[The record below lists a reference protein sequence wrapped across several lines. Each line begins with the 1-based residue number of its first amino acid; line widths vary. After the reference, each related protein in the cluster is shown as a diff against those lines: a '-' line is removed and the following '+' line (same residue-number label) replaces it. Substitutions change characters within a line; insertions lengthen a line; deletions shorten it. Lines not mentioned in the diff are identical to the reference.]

1 MNLDG
6 LYRMQGMLF
15 SLMILGAFLKKKG
28 IITDEGKRVIADL
41 VIFVTLPCSII
52 ESFEV
57 ELSMDI
63 LKSSA
68 QALLVS
74 CMVQVTC
81 YILNMVLYPGVG
93 EENKKV
99 LKYATMASNAGIL
112 GNPVAE
118 GIFGS
123 MGLFYAS
130 FYLIPQRTAMW
141 SLGMTY
147 FTKAPDRKTLI
158 KKICT
163 HPCIVSVFIGFVLM
177 LLQMQIPGF
186 LGDTVHSLN
195 KANTAVSM
203 IFVGTV
209 LAEADMKTMITPLSC
224 YYAAVRLILIPA
236 LVWIGCLLFHIDTLV
251 MGISVVLAAMPAA
264 STTAILAAKY
274 GGDEVFATKCVV
286 FTTLLSMVSAPVW
299 CMVLQR

>member
-1 MNLDG
+1 MNLNG

-28 IITDEGKRVIADL
+28 IITDEGKKVLADL
-41 VIFVTLPCSII
+41 VILVTLPCSII

-57 ELSMDI
+57 ELSIDI

-68 QALLVS
+68 QALLIS
-74 CMVQVTC
+74 CVLQIAC
-81 YILNMVLYPGVG
+81 YILNLVLYPGVEDG
-93 EENKKV
+93 KKKV

-130 FYLIPQRTAMW
+130 FFLIPQRTAMW

-177 LLQMQIPGF
+177 LLQIQIPGF

-224 YYAAVRLILIPA
+224 YYAAIRLVILPA
-236 LVWIGCLLFHIDTLV
+236 FVWLSCTLLHIDTLIT
-251 MGISVVLAAMPAA
+251 GISVVLAAMPAA

-274 GGDEVFATKCVV
+274 DGDEIFATKCVV
-286 FTTLLSMVSAPVW
+286 FTTLLSMISAPIW
-299 CMVLQR
+299 CMVLR

>member
-1 MNLDG
+1 MNLNG

-15 SLMILGAFLKKKG
+15 SLMLLGAFLKKKG
-28 IITDEGKRVIADL
+28 IITDEGKKVIADL
-41 VIFVTLPCSII
+41 VILVTLPCSII

-57 ELSMDI
+57 ELSVDI

-68 QALLVS
+68 QALLIS
-74 CMVQVTC
+74 CVLQVTC
-81 YILNMVLYPGVG
+81 YILNMLLYQKVEDG
-93 EENKKV
+93 KRKV

-130 FYLIPQRTAMW
+130 FFLIPQRTAMW

-177 LLQMQIPGF
+177 ILQIQIPGF

-195 KANTAVSM
+195 KANTAISM

-224 YYAAVRLILIPA
+224 YYAATRLVIIPA
-236 LVWIGCLLFHIDTLV
+236 MVWLFCILFHTDTLIT
-251 MGISVVLAAMPAA
+251 GISVVLAAMPAA

-274 GGDEVFATKCVV
+274 DGDEVFATKCVV

-299 CMVLQR
+299 CMVLGH

>member
-1 MNLDG
+1 
-6 LYRMQGMLF
+6 
-15 SLMILGAFLKKKG
+15 
-28 IITDEGKRVIADL
+28 
-41 VIFVTLPCSII
+41 
-52 ESFEV
+52 
-57 ELSMDI
+57 
-63 LKSSA
+63 
-68 QALLVS
+68 
-74 CMVQVTC
+74 
-81 YILNMVLYPGVG
+81 MVLYPGVG
-93 EENKKV
+93 EEKKKV

-236 LVWIGCLLFHIDTLV
+236 LVWAGCLLFHIDTLV

-286 FTTLLSMVSAPVW
+286 FTTLLSMMSAPAARYLRWMSDTMSGRVRHNRSLSPFSCPGISW
-299 CMVLQR
+299 KISPRKSASVKLYCCIMVPIAPSRIRMRSRTNFSIETICIQ

>member
-1 MNLDG
+1 
-6 LYRMQGMLF
+6 MQGMLF

-93 EENKKV
+93 EEKKKV

-112 GNPVAE
+112 
-118 GIFGS
+118 
-123 MGLFYAS
+123 
-130 FYLIPQRTAMW
+130 
-141 SLGMTY
+141 
-147 FTKAPDRKTLI
+147 
-158 KKICT
+158 
-163 HPCIVSVFIGFVLM
+163 
-177 LLQMQIPGF
+177 
-186 LGDTVHSLN
+186 
-195 KANTAVSM
+195 
-203 IFVGTV
+203 
-209 LAEADMKTMITPLSC
+209 
-224 YYAAVRLILIPA
+224 
-236 LVWIGCLLFHIDTLV
+236 
-251 MGISVVLAAMPAA
+251 
-264 STTAILAAKY
+264 
-274 GGDEVFATKCVV
+274 
-286 FTTLLSMVSAPVW
+286 
-299 CMVLQR
+299 

>member
-74 CMVQVTC
+74 CMVQVAC

-93 EENKKV
+93 EEKKKV

-224 YYAAVRLILIPA
+224 YYAAVRMYSS
-236 LVWIGCLLFHIDTLV
+236 LF
-251 MGISVVLAAMPAA
+251 S
-264 STTAILAAKY
+264 S
-274 GGDEVFATKCVV
+274 
-286 FTTLLSMVSAPVW
+286 
-299 CMVLQR
+299 

>member
-1 MNLDG
+1 
-6 LYRMQGMLF
+6 
-15 SLMILGAFLKKKG
+15 
-28 IITDEGKRVIADL
+28 
-41 VIFVTLPCSII
+41 
-52 ESFEV
+52 
-57 ELSMDI
+57 
-63 LKSSA
+63 
-68 QALLVS
+68 
-74 CMVQVTC
+74 
-81 YILNMVLYPGVG
+81 
-93 EENKKV
+93 
-99 LKYATMASNAGIL
+99 
-112 GNPVAE
+112 
-118 GIFGS
+118 

-186 LGDTVHSLN
+186 LGDTVNSLN

>member
-1 MNLDG
+1 
-6 LYRMQGMLF
+6 MQGMLF

-93 EENKKV
+93 EEKKKV

-177 LLQMQIPGF
+177 LLSSVLYQI
-186 LGDTVHSLN
+186 
-195 KANTAVSM
+195 
-203 IFVGTV
+203 
-209 LAEADMKTMITPLSC
+209 
-224 YYAAVRLILIPA
+224 A
-236 LVWIGCLLFHIDTLV
+236 LYNSRMALLW
-251 MGISVVLAAMPAA
+251 
-264 STTAILAAKY
+264 
-274 GGDEVFATKCVV
+274 FA
-286 FTTLLSMVSAPVW
+286 LLSFWPKLFVLLPSAVYSHHLT
-299 CMVLQR
+299 CQVQLH

>member
-1 MNLDG
+1 MNLNG

-28 IITDEGKRVIADL
+28 IITDEGKKVIADI
-41 VIFVTLPCSII
+41 VILVTLPCSII

-68 QALLVS
+68 QALLIS
-74 CMVQVTC
+74 CVLQIAC
-81 YILNMVLYPGVG
+81 YILNMFLYPRV
-93 EENKKV
+93 EDDKRKV
-99 LKYATMASNAGIL
+99 LKYETMASNAGIL

-130 FYLIPQRTAMW
+130 FFLIPQRTAMW

-177 LLQMQIPGF
+177 LLQIQIPGF

-195 KANTAVSM
+195 KANTAISM

-224 YYAAVRLILIPA
+224 YYAVIRLVILPA
-236 LVWIGCLLFHIDTLV
+236 FVWLSCTLLHTDTLIT
-251 MGISVVLAAMPAA
+251 GISVVLAAMPAA

-274 GGDEVFATKCVV
+274 EGDEVFATKIVV
-286 FTTLLSMVSAPVW
+286 FTTLLSMISAPIW
-299 CMVLQR
+299 CMVLGH

>member
-74 CMVQVTC
+74 CMVQVAC

-93 EENKKV
+93 EEKKKV

-130 FYLIPQRTAMW
+130 CYLIPQRTAMW

-147 FTKAPDRKTLI
+147 FTKAPDRRTLI

-203 IFVGTV
+203 IFVGTGGRYEDDDHATQLLLCRRAPDPDPGACV
-209 LAEADMKTMITPLSC
+209 DRLPPVPYRHAGDGDFCGAGSDAGSKHDGDSC
-224 YYAAVRLILIPA
+224 REI
-236 LVWIGCLLFHIDTLV
+236 WRG
-251 MGISVVLAAMPAA
+251 
-264 STTAILAAKY
+264 
-274 GGDEVFATKCVV
+274 
-286 FTTLLSMVSAPVW
+286 
-299 CMVLQR
+299 

>member
-74 CMVQVTC
+74 CMVQVAC

-93 EENKKV
+93 EEKKKV

-203 IFVGTV
+203 IFVGT
-209 LAEADMKTMITPLSC
+209 
-224 YYAAVRLILIPA
+224 AAVRLILIPA
-236 LVWIGCLLFHIDTLV
+236 LVWAGCLLFHIDTLV

>member
-1 MNLDG
+1 
-6 LYRMQGMLF
+6 MQGMLF

-74 CMVQVTC
+74 CMVQVAC

-93 EENKKV
+93 EEKKKV

-195 KANTAVSM
+195 KANTGSLHD
-203 IFVGTV
+203 FRRNRSGGGRY
-209 LAEADMKTMITPLSC
+209 EDDDH
-224 YYAAVRLILIPA
+224 AAQLLLCRCAPDPDPGACVDRLP
-236 LVWIGCLLFHIDTLV
+236 
-251 MGISVVLAAMPAA
+251 
-264 STTAILAAKY
+264 
-274 GGDEVFATKCVV
+274 
-286 FTTLLSMVSAPVW
+286 PVPY
-299 CMVLQR
+299 

>member
-1 MNLDG
+1 
-6 LYRMQGMLF
+6 
-15 SLMILGAFLKKKG
+15 
-28 IITDEGKRVIADL
+28 
-41 VIFVTLPCSII
+41 
-52 ESFEV
+52 
-57 ELSMDI
+57 MDI

-74 CMVQVTC
+74 CMVQVAC

-93 EENKKV
+93 EEKKKV

-147 FTKAPDRKTLI
+147 FTKAPDRRALI

-236 LVWIGCLLFHIDTLV
+236 LVWAGCLLFHIDTLV

>member
-63 LKSSA
+63 
-68 QALLVS
+68 
-74 CMVQVTC
+74 
-81 YILNMVLYPGVG
+81 
-93 EENKKV
+93 
-99 LKYATMASNAGIL
+99 KYATMASNAGIL

>member
-1 MNLDG
+1 
-6 LYRMQGMLF
+6 MLF

-74 CMVQVTC
+74 CMVQVAC

-93 EENKKV
+93 EEKKKV

-203 IFVGTV
+203 IFVGGRYEDDDHATQLLLCRRAPDPDPGACV
-209 LAEADMKTMITPLSC
+209 GRLS
-224 YYAAVRLILIPA
+224 AVPYR
-236 LVWIGCLLFHIDTLV
+236 HT
-251 MGISVVLAAMPAA
+251 
-264 STTAILAAKY
+264 
-274 GGDEVFATKCVV
+274 GDGDFCGAGSDAGSKHDGDSCREI
-286 FTTLLSMVSAPVW
+286 W
-299 CMVLQR
+299 RG

>member
-1 MNLDG
+1 
-6 LYRMQGMLF
+6 
-15 SLMILGAFLKKKG
+15 
-28 IITDEGKRVIADL
+28 
-41 VIFVTLPCSII
+41 
-52 ESFEV
+52 
-57 ELSMDI
+57 
-63 LKSSA
+63 
-68 QALLVS
+68 
-74 CMVQVTC
+74 
-81 YILNMVLYPGVG
+81 
-93 EENKKV
+93 
-99 LKYATMASNAGIL
+99 
-112 GNPVAE
+112 
-118 GIFGS
+118 
-123 MGLFYAS
+123 
-130 FYLIPQRTAMW
+130 
-141 SLGMTY
+141 
-147 FTKAPDRKTLI
+147 
-158 KKICT
+158 
-163 HPCIVSVFIGFVLM
+163 M

-236 LVWIGCLLFHIDTLV
+236 LVWAGCLLFHIDTLV

>member
-74 CMVQVTC
+74 CMVQVAC

-93 EENKKV
+93 EEKKEGSQV
-99 LKYATMASNAGIL
+99 RNDGVQCRDSGKSGGGGHLRLDGAFLRLFLPDSAENCDVVSGNDVFYEGAGS
-112 GNPVAE
+112 E
-118 GIFGS
+118 
-123 MGLFYAS
+123 
-130 FYLIPQRTAMW
+130 
-141 SLGMTY
+141 
-147 FTKAPDRKTLI
+147 D
-158 KKICT
+158 
-163 HPCIVSVFIGFVLM
+163 
-177 LLQMQIPGF
+177 
-186 LGDTVHSLN
+186 
-195 KANTAVSM
+195 
-203 IFVGTV
+203 
-209 LAEADMKTMITPLSC
+209 AD
-224 YYAAVRLILIPA
+224 
-236 LVWIGCLLFHIDTLV
+236 
-251 MGISVVLAAMPAA
+251 
-264 STTAILAAKY
+264 
-274 GGDEVFATKCVV
+274 
-286 FTTLLSMVSAPVW
+286 
-299 CMVLQR
+299 